1 MADYRI
7 SYIGDNS
14 VGNVHHIGV
23 DYNGNYY
30 SVIFGRYINGG
41 FFSIPNWNVGG
52 ELGEFSDTFWNEES
66 LRRVL
71 KSNKAAKVIALAIAE
86 YAEKTKQKRMC

>member
-7 SYIGDNS
+7 SYIGDNN

-30 SVIFGRYINGG
+30 SVIFGMYVNGG

-71 KSNKAAKVIALAIAE
+71 KSNKAAKVITLAIAE
-86 YAEKTKQKRMC
+86 YAKD